1 MGEEGAIVESP
12 VSEAAEPAEAAPPD
26 DGWLD
31 DDGRDHGA
39 EPTPALASAVW
50 WCIAAG
56 VMLLLPR
63 QWASAGIA
71 FAIAAVLA
79 LLKRRK
85 YPPAPKEKNDE
96 KAKKETKAPASEEQ
110 KAPRAGDDA

>member
-12 VSEAAEPAEAAPPD
+12 VGAAEPTGPDAAVDRD
-26 DGWLD
+26 DSWLD
-31 DDGRDHGA
+31 DDGRDHGG
-39 EPTPALASAVW
+39 EPSPALASAVW
-50 WCIAAG
+50 WCIGAG

-71 FAIAAVLA
+71 FSIAAVLA

-85 YPPAPKEKNDE
+85 YPPAPKKKRGQERAEGGADDE
-96 KAKKETKAPASEEQ
+96 
-110 KAPRAGDDA
+110 KAPRAVADA